1 MKVTVDVA
9 KTIVNEISNTIN
21 KNVNLMDET
30 GRIIASTAF
39 DRVGTYHRGALR
51 IVEEKLDCLT
61 IYTDYEYSG
70 SKMGINMPIYFQGE
84 IVGVIGIS
92 GEWDQ
97 ISQYIQLIRKATELL
112 LMESYLK
119 NRELHDEASRREY
132 IYKLLFE
139 DRDKLSEQFYQYGFS
154 VGIDANL
161 GRSCF
166 VISFKE
172 KGIGDRPRQIYE
184 YLDIAEKKAREYQA
198 LDGRL
203 LIYRELTQLSVFVP
217 DHALTKAKASTDA
230 KANARAPAQMA
241 AKTVAQELAG
251 KIVLPEEIEI
261 RIGLDETVYA
271 GYDIRN
277 GYAKACKSLLSAM
290 ASDTAFLVCYGKLTL
305 GLFADEVR
313 RSTKEEYVKRIFAFL
328 PDEEIGRWVKLLEAF
343 YRQEGSITET
353 ANELFIHKNTLQYQL
368 KKLASITGYDPRSLS
383 NAGLYQTAIQFY
395 HSF

>member
-1 MKVTVDVA
+1 MKITGDVA
-9 KTIVNEISNTIN
+9 KTIVNEISNTIH

-30 GRIIASTAF
+30 GKIIASTAF
-39 DRVGTYHRGALR
+39 DRVGTYHRGALK
-51 IVEEKLDCLT
+51 IVKEKLDCLT

-84 IVGVIGIS
+84 IAGVIGIS

-97 ISQYIQLIRKATELL
+97 VSQYIRLIRKATELL

-139 DRDKLSEQFYQYGFS
+139 DMDRLSEQFYQYGFS

-166 VISFKE
+166 VLSFKE
-172 KGIGDRPRQIYE
+172 KGIGERPRQIYE
-184 YLDIAEKKAREYQA
+184 YLDAAEKKAHECQISN
-198 LDGRL
+198 GQI

-217 DHALTKAKASTDA
+217 ENAPGESDMAGKTETKTEAKLSAFPL
-230 KANARAPAQMA
+230 AR
-241 AKTVAQELAG
+241 ELAG
-251 KIVLPEEIEI
+251 KIPLPEGVEL
-261 RIGLDETVYA
+261 RVGLDETVYM
-271 GYDIRN
+271 GPDIRN
-277 GYAKACKSLLSAM
+277 GYAKACKSLFTAM
-290 ASDTAFLVCYGKLTL
+290 ASETVWLVCYRKLTL
-305 GLFADEVR
+305 GLFADEVQR
-313 RSTKEEYVKRIFAFL
+313 NTKEEYVKRIFAFL
-328 PDEEIGRWVKLLEAF
+328 PDEEIEKWIHLLEVF

-353 ANELFIHKNTLQYQL
+353 ANELFVHKNTLQYQL

-395 HSF
+395 HSL